1 MSSIDFSG
9 YLRTQLPDIIR
20 TVASSDGSTMFN
32 LDANNITTTLL
43 GDVYDLSGHPL
54 LTVSGNAYWRGH
66 IKDTSDNTILNNTA
80 GSVIYTGSVNGNVKG
95 KLKDT
100 SGCIFLNNAHGAV
113 LLSGNVVGS
122 LTGRITNLT
131 SSGFVKTDN
140 SGNLSS
146 AQLSLADMPDGF
158 SDMTWPLT
166 DSSGMPFLDNTHG
179 SVLLSG
185 NVVGM
190 LTGQIYGVSGEGV
203 VKSNSDGVLSS
214 SLLTIDDIDPSAI
227 GENYEPGTLVV
238 RDICGGIIGLT
249 LMGFD
254 VQTYLLHTNTIFAR
268 TILNTSGDLVLD
280 LPFDGEQTALLTANV
295 LGDVSGSLYGNV
307 TGSVLDTSG
316 EQILDNTHGSALLTA
331 NVLGD
336 VSGSLYGN
344 VIGNVLGDVS
354 GTVYGNVI
362 GNVWGDVSGVVY
374 GVLAGLINGV
384 SSSGVVK
391 SDSNG
396 TLSSAPLILS
406 DIDSNCI
413 DISGVPDT
421 LVLRNSSGGIASEYV
436 NANTIDCDL
445 MTVGQ
450 LYVAD
455 MFDANGESFLN
466 VPDDAVN
473 PVTYRGSV
481 VLAGITS
488 SGLVESDA
496 LGNLMLTDKYYIY
509 VDPSKNSRGCV
520 PINDTTEPF
529 LQLYQGAQYILQED
543 GTQTLYT
550 IQMPTSAATV
560 KINATILSS
569 KYCIKMSCCVV
580 NGTILDETK
589 SAELIF
595 NTSSTLT
602 SATFNM
608 NSSNNVDIIT
618 SVSTGT
624 SFNTTVKVKLLVV
637 DSL

>member
-9 YLRTQLPDIIR
+9 YLRTQLPDITR
-20 TVASSDGSTMFN
+20 TVASNDGSIMFN

-43 GDVYDLSGHPL
+43 GDVYDLSGRPL

-80 GSVIYTGSVNGNVKG
+80 GSVIYTGSVNGNLKG
-95 KLKDT
+95 KIKDT
-100 SGCIFLNNAHGAV
+100 SGCIFLNNTHGSV

-146 AQLSLADMPDGF
+146 AQLSLVDMPDGF
-158 SDMTWPLT
+158 NEISWPLT

-185 NVVGM
+185 NVVGT
-190 LTGQIYGVSGEGV
+190 LIGQIYGVSGEGV

-249 LMGFD
+249 LMGYD
-254 VQTYLLHTNTIFAR
+254 VQTYLLHTNSIFAR
-268 TILNTSGDLVLD
+268 TIVNISGDLVLD

-307 TGSVLDTSG
+307 TGNILDTSG
-316 EQILDNTHGSALLTA
+316 EEILDNTHGSALLTA

-354 GTVYGNVI
+354 G
-362 GNVWGDVSGVVY
+362 VVY
-374 GVLAGLINGV
+374 GVLSGLINGV

-396 TLSSAPLILS
+396 ILSSAPLIIS
-406 DIDSNCI
+406 DIDSSCV

-421 LVLRNSSGGIASEYV
+421 LVLRNSSGGFASEYI

-445 MTVGQ
+445 ITVGQ

-455 MFDANGESFLN
+455 IFDANGETFLN
-466 VPDDAVN
+466 VPDDAAN

-481 VLAGITS
+481 VLAGVTS
-488 SGLVESDA
+488 SGLVETDA

-509 VDPSKNSRGCV
+509 VDPSNNSRGCV
-520 PINDTTEPF
+520 PINNTTEPF

-550 IQMPTSAATV
+550 IQMPTSSATV

-569 KYCIKMSCCVV
+569 QYCIKMSCCVV
-580 NGTILDETK
+580 NGIILDETK
-589 SAELIF
+589 SAEVIF
-595 NTSSTLT
+595 NRSSTLT
-602 SATFNM
+602 SAIFNM
-608 NSSNNVDIIT
+608 NSSDNVDIIT
-618 SVSTGT
+618 TVSTET